1 MDGWFLTDGGR
12 ATKSVVF
19 LTPHQAELYGGYVD
33 AAKVLRVDYTQPPCM
48 IDTFWSDMPET
59 IQHVGH
65 A

>member
-12 ATKSVVF
+12 TTKSVAF
-19 LTPHQAELYGGYVD
+19 LTPQQAELYGGYVD
-33 AAKVLRVDYTQPPCM
+33 AAKVLHVDYIQPPCM
-48 IDTFWSDMPET
+48 VGTFWSDMPET